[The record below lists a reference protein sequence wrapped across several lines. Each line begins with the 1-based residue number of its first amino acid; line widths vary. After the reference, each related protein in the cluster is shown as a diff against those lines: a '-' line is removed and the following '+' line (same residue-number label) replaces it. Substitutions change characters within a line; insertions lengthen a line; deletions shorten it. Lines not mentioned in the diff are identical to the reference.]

1 MGPKA
6 DISKLVAEFNDKV
19 ADWDIVFESFT
30 ETGKAEKK
38 VPKSVKSTLD
48 KSHSEVVDAFKAI
61 RKTDPNYKTS
71 YPDVEAMNK
80 KVSKEHMTA
89 LFRTK
94 TDSEESGND
103 SETDTKESADDIM
116 LKDLIS
122 KLDAVNEIIDAAEAR
137 LQTQYNTAPDPTNVS
152 VSLASKA
159 YESIKD
165 AEKNIN
171 NVYVDLKVLLTR
183 LAGYETQRAATKA
196 KYLEITSGV
205 ADKLAT
211 AEEYIAKYQYP
222 HAQSTGLE
230 DKSSAA
236 SQNAGASS
244 SQQTPTQLKNTLE
257 RLPLPTFDGK
267 KMNYLRFK
275 KEFSNHVT
283 YASDKER
290 MLALKTKCLLKNI
303 DKDCVMYEQTLK
315 ECWESLDKVYGEIW
329 QKYSKIGKV

>member
-1 MGPKA
+1 
-6 DISKLVAEFNDKV
+6 
-19 ADWDIVFESFT
+19 
-30 ETGKAEKK
+30 
-38 VPKSVKSTLD
+38 
-48 KSHSEVVDAFKAI
+48 
-61 RKTDPNYKTS
+61 
-71 YPDVEAMNK
+71 
-80 KVSKEHMTA
+80 
-89 LFRTK
+89 
-94 TDSEESGND
+94 
-103 SETDTKESADDIM
+103 M
-116 LKDLIS
+116 LI
-122 KLDAVNEIIDAAEAR
+122 
-137 LQTQYNTAPDPTNVS
+137 
-152 VSLASKA
+152 
-159 YESIKD
+159 
-165 AEKNIN
+165 
-171 NVYVDLKVLLTR
+171 R

-303 DKDCVMYEQTLK
+303 DKDCVMNEQTLK
-315 ECWESLDKVYGEIW
+315 EYWERLDESVW
-329 QKYSKIGKV
+329 RC